1 MGGSNYSQKT
11 NEQPIRET
19 FRVLTSSNDGVD
31 TYANRLVS
39 KLTPEQKQQFEQAK
53 QAGSTGK
60 LTGGSML
67 YKPVNQIKVPQPVQQ
82 NQAQAG
88 SGLYLPPILAKP
100 QTQLPNQISTPA
112 PNTQGQLNNIPSGVM
127 STPTSVSSASP
138 QPIPKILANLGAGG
152 SGQQSNQFAMPSASG
167 LKFGGT

>member
-1 MGGSNYSQKT
+1 M
-11 NEQPIRET
+11 IIAR
-19 FRVLTSSNDGVD
+19 
-31 TYANRLVS
+31 
-39 KLTPEQKQQFEQAK
+39 
-53 QAGSTGK
+53 GK
-60 LTGGSML
+60 LDQNTINKIHDNVGKNLNSFYLGRGGVKNPEFKSNTFNNTNIQG
-67 YKPVNQIKVPQPVQQ
+67 KPLSTAKPQPK
-82 NQAQAG
+82 
-88 SGLYLPPILAKP
+88 SESREYLPPILAKP